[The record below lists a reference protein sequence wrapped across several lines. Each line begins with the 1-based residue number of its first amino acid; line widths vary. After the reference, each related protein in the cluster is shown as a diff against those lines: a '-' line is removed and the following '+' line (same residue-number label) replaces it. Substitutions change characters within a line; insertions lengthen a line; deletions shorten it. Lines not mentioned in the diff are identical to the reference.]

1 MEERYNLI
9 EEDKHT
15 QFVNW
20 QSLGTDRVKEVL
32 DKQNIPT
39 RTREPHPLPTLKIN
53 TEFWQTESGECG
65 VGPLKTNLQG
75 FEISDFVIENYQ
87 SHPTIKAPLSN

>member
-1 MEERYNLI
+1 LN
-9 EEDKHT
+9 
-15 QFVNW
+15 
-20 QSLGTDRVKEVL
+20 
-32 DKQNIPT
+32 
-39 RTREPHPLPTLKIN
+39 IN